1 MDKLGKIRRHHW
13 KKHLMI
19 SQIAQFESDLLKTDE
34 DTASQSRQILQP
46 FVWWGAQTCPPPQER
61 L

>member
-1 MDKLGKIRRHHW
+1 
-13 KKHLMI
+13 MI

-34 DTASQSRQILQP
+34 DTASQSRQILQA
-46 FVWWGAQTCPPPQER
+46 FVWWGAQTSPPPQKR

>member
-1 MDKLGKIRRHHW
+1 
-13 KKHLMI
+13 MI